1 MYVEIIVVTKFCN
14 DMTRD
19 LNYLQNE
26 EGVVELDD
34 AREKAT
40 EVMMR
45 LLHTQKVSTAAL
57 HCTWFPTV
65 YNYPLYTIQYA
76 LFCYV

>member
-1 MYVEIIVVTKFCN
+1 MPVEVVVILAKFFHGL
-14 DMTRD
+14 TRS

-40 EVMMR
+40 EVLKR
-45 LLHTQKVSTAAL
+45 LLHTQKVRRNVWHIIPYL
-57 HCTWFPTV
+57 L
-65 YNYPLYTIQYA
+65 YNYSIQYA
-76 LFCYV
+76 LFCYI